1 MTTRNAGY
9 DDFLDAL
16 EAAAGFYLVCPAGHG
31 SLPPRRTCPHCGEDD
46 LSREPLPA
54 EGTLR
59 TFTVVHV
66 STPQLADD
74 TPYVTGIAAF
84 GPVHLTGFVRGI
96 EPAAIEPGTAVTAG
110 VEATETTGTR
120 AVVFRPR

>member
-1 MTTRNAGY
+1 MTARNAGY

-16 EAAAGFYLVCPAGHG
+16 DAETGFCLVCPEGHG
-31 SLPPRRTCPHCGEDD
+31 SLPPRRTCPRCGEAE
-46 LSREPLPA
+46 LTRETLPV

-66 STPQLADD
+66 STPQLEDD

-84 GPVHLTGFVRGI
+84 GPVRLTGFVRGI

-110 VEATETTGTR
+110 VEATDTTGART
-120 AVVFRPR
+120 VVFRPR